1 MGLSSNI
8 LWHQTK
14 TDSLKQ
20 ILRTRTFRFAYS
32 KEIIPGTGVTMA
44 FPMVS
49 FCNLPLAEFADY
61 GNKYGGYSIGM
72 SREWGIKNRFNPV
85 LYCENTSNIVRRLA
99 SVISNLQSGAEFSDK
114 VLDVL
119 ECLAYI
125 KPIEDT
131 LEVGERKYTN
141 YRFMDEREVR
151 LVPDFTD
158 FKRRLILPI
167 LTPEQYVQYKLEH
180 NNKPILEESI
190 SFEWSDIKYI
200 IVQNNTNIT
209 EYRKLL
215 NRLDCNNDNIHI
227 FDQQQVREDFIGIG
241 HNKLTRP
248 SLPKNIDMEKLMKL
262 MITLSQQ
269 SPIDNQ
275 NLIERLRRFKPMN
288 K

>member
-44 FPMVS
+44 FPMIS

-99 SVISNLQSGAEFSDK
+99 SIISNLQSGAEFSDK

-131 LEVGERKYTN
+131 LEVGDRKYTN

-167 LTPEQYVQYKLEH
+167 LTPEQYGQYKLEH

-200 IVQNNTNIT
+200 IVKNNTNIT

-215 NRLDCNNDNIHI
+215 KKLDCNNDNIHI
-227 FDQQQVREDFIGIG
+227 FDYQQVREDFIGIG

-248 SLPKNIDMEKLMKL
+248 SLPRNIDVEKLMKL

-269 SPIDNQ
+269 SPMDNQ
-275 NLIERLRRFKPMN
+275 NLIEKLRRFKPAN

>member
-44 FPMVS
+44 FPMIS

-99 SVISNLQSGAEFSDK
+99 SIISNLQSGAEFSDK

-131 LEVGERKYTN
+131 LEVGDRKYTN

-167 LTPEQYVQYKLEH
+167 LTPEQYGQYKLEH

-200 IVQNNTNIT
+200 IVKNNTNIT

-215 NRLDCNNDNIHI
+215 NRLDCDNDNIHI

-269 SPIDNQ
+269 SPMDNQ

>member
-44 FPMVS
+44 FPMIS

-99 SVISNLQSGAEFSDK
+99 SIISNLQSGAEFSDK

-131 LEVGERKYTN
+131 LEVGDRKYTN

-167 LTPEQYVQYKLEH
+167 LTPEQYGQYKLEH

-200 IVQNNTNIT
+200 IVKNNTNIT

-215 NRLDCNNDNIHI
+215 NRLDSNNDNIHI

-269 SPIDNQ
+269 SPMDNQ

>member
-14 TDSLKQ
+14 TDALKQ

-44 FPMVS
+44 FPMIS

-99 SVISNLQSGAEFSDK
+99 SIISNLQSGAEFSDK

-131 LEVGERKYTN
+131 LEVGDRKSTN

-167 LTPEQYVQYKLEH
+167 LTPEQYGQYKLEH

-200 IVQNNTNIT
+200 IVKNNTNIT

-275 NLIERLRRFKPMN
+275 NLIERLRRFKPAT

>member
-44 FPMVS
+44 FPMIS

-99 SVISNLQSGAEFSDK
+99 SIISNLQSGAEFSDK

-131 LEVGERKYTN
+131 LEVGDRKYTN

-167 LTPEQYVQYKLEH
+167 LTPEQYGQYKLEH

-200 IVQNNTNIT
+200 IVKNNTNIT

-269 SPIDNQ
+269 SPMDNQ

>member
-14 TDSLKQ
+14 TDPLKQ

-32 KEIIPGTGVTMA
+32 KEIIPGAGVTMA

-72 SREWGIKNRFNPV
+72 SREWGIKKHFNPV
-85 LYCENTSNIVRRLA
+85 LYCESTSNIVRRLA
-99 SVISNLQSGAEFSDK
+99 SIISNLQSGAEFSDK

-131 LEVGERKYTN
+131 LEVGDRKYAN

-151 LVPDFTD
+151 LVPDFAD
-158 FKRRLILPI
+158 LKRRLILPI
-167 LTPEQYVQYKLEH
+167 LTTEQYGQYKLEH
-180 NNKPILEESI
+180 NNKSLLEESI

-200 IVQNNTNIT
+200 IVQNNANIT
-209 EYRKLL
+209 EYRRLL
-215 NRLDCNNDNIHI
+215 KRLGCYNDNIHI
-227 FDQQQVREDFIGIG
+227 FSQQQVREDFIGIG
-241 HNKLTRP
+241 HNKLSKPTLRTDI
-248 SLPKNIDMEKLMKL
+248 NYQKLMSL
-262 MITLSQQ
+262 MLDLAQQ
-269 SPIDNQ
+269 PLKDNQ
-275 NLIERLRRFKPMN
+275 NIKERLRKY
-288 K
+288 KVAK

>member
-20 ILRTRTFRFAYS
+20 ILRTRTFHFAYS

-44 FPMVS
+44 FPMIS

-99 SVISNLQSGAEFSDK
+99 SIISNLQSGAEFSDK

-131 LEVGERKYTN
+131 LEVGDRKYTN

-167 LTPEQYVQYKLEH
+167 LTPEQYGQYKLEH

-200 IVQNNTNIT
+200 IVKNNTNIT

-269 SPIDNQ
+269 SPMDNQ

>member
-14 TDSLKQ
+14 TDALKQ

-44 FPMVS
+44 FPMIS

-99 SVISNLQSGAEFSDK
+99 SIISNLQSGAEFSDK

-131 LEVGERKYTN
+131 LEVGDRKYTN

-167 LTPEQYVQYKLEH
+167 LTPEQYGQYKLEH

-200 IVQNNTNIT
+200 IVKNNTNIT

-275 NLIERLRRFKPMN
+275 NLIERLRRFKPAN

>member
-44 FPMVS
+44 FPMIS

-99 SVISNLQSGAEFSDK
+99 SIISNLQSGAEFSDK

-131 LEVGERKYTN
+131 LEVGDRKYTN
-141 YRFMDEREVR
+141 YRFMDEREV
-151 LVPDFTD
+151 
-158 FKRRLILPI
+158 
-167 LTPEQYVQYKLEH
+167 
-180 NNKPILEESI
+180 
-190 SFEWSDIKYI
+190 
-200 IVQNNTNIT
+200 
-209 EYRKLL
+209 
-215 NRLDCNNDNIHI
+215 
-227 FDQQQVREDFIGIG
+227 
-241 HNKLTRP
+241 
-248 SLPKNIDMEKLMKL
+248 
-262 MITLSQQ
+262 
-269 SPIDNQ
+269 
-275 NLIERLRRFKPMN
+275 
-288 K
+288 

>member
-44 FPMVS
+44 FPMIS

-99 SVISNLQSGAEFSDK
+99 SIISNLQSGAEFSDK

-131 LEVGERKYTN
+131 LEVGDRKYTN

-167 LTPEQYVQYKLEH
+167 LTPEQYGQYKLEH

-200 IVQNNTNIT
+200 IVKNNTNIT

-248 SLPKNIDMEKLMKL
+248 SLPKNIDMEKLMNL

-275 NLIERLRRFKPMN
+275 NLIERLRRFKPAN

>member
-44 FPMVS
+44 FPMIS

-99 SVISNLQSGAEFSDK
+99 SIISNLQSGAEFSDK

-131 LEVGERKYTN
+131 LEVGDRKYTN

-167 LTPEQYVQYKLEH
+167 LTPEQYGQYKLEH

-190 SFEWSDIKYI
+190 SYEWSDIKYI
-200 IVQNNTNIT
+200 IVKNNTNIT

-269 SPIDNQ
+269 SPMYNQ

>member
-44 FPMVS
+44 FPMIS

-99 SVISNLQSGAEFSDK
+99 SIISNLQSGAEFSDK

-131 LEVGERKYTN
+131 LEVGDRKYTN

-167 LTPEQYVQYKLEH
+167 LTPEQYGQYKLEH

-200 IVQNNTNIT
+200 IVKNNTNIT

-275 NLIERLRRFKPMN
+275 NLIERLRRFKPAT

>member
-44 FPMVS
+44 FPMIS

-99 SVISNLQSGAEFSDK
+99 SIISNLQSGAEFSDK

-131 LEVGERKYTN
+131 LEVGDRKYTN

-151 LVPDFTD
+151 LVPDFAD
-158 FKRRLILPI
+158 LKRRLILPI
-167 LTPEQYVQYKLEH
+167 LTPEQYGQYKLEH
-180 NNKPILEESI
+180 NNKSLLEESI

-209 EYRKLL
+209 EYRRLL
-215 NRLDCNNDNIHI
+215 KRLDCNNDNIHI
-227 FDQQQVREDFIGIG
+227 FDHQQVREDFIGIG

-248 SLPKNIDMEKLMKL
+248 SLPKNINIEKLMKL

-269 SPIDNQ
+269 SPMDNQ
-275 NLIERLRRFKPMN
+275 NLIEKLRRFKPAN

>member
-44 FPMVS
+44 FPMIS

-85 LYCENTSNIVRRLA
+85 LYCENTSNILRRLA
-99 SVISNLQSGAEFSDK
+99 SIISNLQSGAEFSDK

-131 LEVGERKYTN
+131 LEVGDRKYTK

-167 LTPEQYVQYKLEH
+167 LTPEQYGQYKLEH

-200 IVQNNTNIT
+200 IVKNNTNIT

-269 SPIDNQ
+269 SPMDNQ

>member
-14 TDSLKQ
+14 TDALKQ

-44 FPMVS
+44 FPMIS

-99 SVISNLQSGAEFSDK
+99 SIISNLQSGAEFSDK

-131 LEVGERKYTN
+131 LEVGDRKYTN

-167 LTPEQYVQYKLEH
+167 LTPEQYGQYKLEH

-200 IVQNNTNIT
+200 IVKNNTNIT

-275 NLIERLRRFKPMN
+275 NLIERLRRFKPAT

>member
-44 FPMVS
+44 FPMIS

-72 SREWGIKNRFNPV
+72 SREWGIRNRFNPV

-99 SVISNLQSGAEFSDK
+99 SIISNLQSGAEFSDK

-131 LEVGERKYTN
+131 LEVGDRKYTN

-151 LVPDFTD
+151 LVPDFID

-167 LTPEQYVQYKLEH
+167 LTPKQYGQYKLEH

-200 IVQNNTNIT
+200 IVKNNTNIT

-227 FDQQQVREDFIGIG
+227 FNQQQVREDFIGIG

-269 SPIDNQ
+269 SPMDNQ
-275 NLIERLRRFKPMN
+275 NIIERLRRFKPMN

>member
-20 ILRTRTFRFAYS
+20 ILKTRTFRFAYS

-44 FPMVS
+44 FPMIS

-61 GNKYGGYSIGM
+61 GNNYGGYSIGM

-99 SVISNLQSGAEFSDK
+99 SIISNLQSGAEFSDK

-131 LEVGERKYTN
+131 LEVGDRKYTN

-151 LVPDFTD
+151 LVPDFAD
-158 FKRRLILPI
+158 LKRRLILPI
-167 LTPEQYVQYKLEH
+167 LTPEQYGQYKLEH
-180 NNKPILEESI
+180 NNKPLLEESI

-209 EYRKLL
+209 EYRRLL
-215 NRLDCNNDNIHI
+215 KRLDCNNDNIHI
-227 FDQQQVREDFIGIG
+227 FNQQQVREDFIGIG

-248 SLPKNIDMEKLMKL
+248 SLPKNIDIEKLMKL

-269 SPIDNQ
+269 SPMDNQ
-275 NLIERLRRFKPMN
+275 NLIEKLRRFKPAN

>member
-119 ECLAYI
+119 ECLAYV

-131 LEVGERKYTN
+131 LEIGDRKYAN

-151 LVPDFTD
+151 LVPDFAD
-158 FKRRLILPI
+158 LKRRLILPI
-167 LTPEQYVQYKLEH
+167 LTPEQYGQYKLEH
-180 NNKPILEESI
+180 NNKPLLEESI

-209 EYRKLL
+209 EYRRLL
-215 NRLDCNNDNIHI
+215 KRLDCNNDNIHI
-227 FDQQQVREDFIGIG
+227 FNQQQVREDFIGIG

-248 SLPKNIDMEKLMKL
+248 FLPKNIDIEKLMKL

-269 SPIDNQ
+269 SPMDNQ
-275 NLIERLRRFKPMN
+275 NLIEKLRRFKPAN

>member
-44 FPMVS
+44 FPMIS

-99 SVISNLQSGAEFSDK
+99 SIISNLQSGAEFSDK

-131 LEVGERKYTN
+131 LEVGDRKYTN

-151 LVPDFTD
+151 LVPDFAD
-158 FKRRLILPI
+158 LKRRLILPI
-167 LTPEQYVQYKLEH
+167 LTPEQYGQYKLEH
-180 NNKPILEESI
+180 NNKSLLEESI

-209 EYRKLL
+209 EYRRLL
-215 NRLDCNNDNIHI
+215 KRLDCNNDNIHI
-227 FDQQQVREDFIGIG
+227 FNHQQVREDFIGIG

-248 SLPKNIDMEKLMKL
+248 SLPKNINIEKLMKL

-269 SPIDNQ
+269 SPMDNQ
-275 NLIERLRRFKPMN
+275 NLIEKLRRFKPAN